1 MSSIFSQNNN
11 YSATSSTGLP
21 DVNSA
26 QRLQNDLNLLLNEA
40 NESQSGGKWK
50 RKQRG
55 GNAENS
61 EDRLKHDFD
70 LLMDEIRATGSA
82 LPAELLQ
89 GGKRKKMSS
98 KKGKKLHN
106 QEGGKR
112 KKSSSKKGSKK
123 LHDQEGGKRKKSS
136 SKKGSKKLHNQE
148 GGKRKK
154 SSKKGSK
161 KASRK
166 QSRELPAALVAF
178 QKLVKSIVE
187 GLNITGVRKFA
198 FKLAAEYKKM
208 ANGDVDEAI
217 KLFNKEK
224 SSGKAK
230 ERYDAIAK

>member
-1 MSSIFSQNNN
+1 MSGIFSQNNN
-11 YSATSSTGLP
+11 YSATSSAGLSE
-21 DVNSA
+21 VNSA
-26 QRLQNDLNLLLNEA
+26 QRLQNELNLLLNEA
-40 NESQSGGKWK
+40 NEIQSGGKWK
-50 RKQRG
+50 KKQHG
-55 GNAENS
+55 GNVENS
-61 EDRLKHDFD
+61 EERLKREFD
-70 LLMDEIRATGSA
+70 ILMEEIKATGSA
-82 LPAELLQ
+82 LPAELL
-89 GGKRKKMSS
+89 
-98 KKGKKLHN
+98 
-106 QEGGKR
+106 EGGKR
-112 KKSSSKKGSKK
+112 KKASSKKGKK

-136 SKKGSKKLHNQE
+136 SKKSKKLLDQE

-154 SSKKGSK
+154 ASSKKQKKGSRK
-161 KASRK
+161 SSRK

-208 ANGDVDEAI
+208 ANGDVEEAI